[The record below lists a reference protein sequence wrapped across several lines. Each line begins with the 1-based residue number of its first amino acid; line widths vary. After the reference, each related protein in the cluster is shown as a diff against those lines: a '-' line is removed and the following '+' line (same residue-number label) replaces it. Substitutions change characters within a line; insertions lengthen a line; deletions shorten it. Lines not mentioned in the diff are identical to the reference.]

1 MLKTLD
7 IQNIALI
14 EKASL
19 TFQKGLTVLT
29 GETGAGKSVIVT
41 ALSLILGG
49 RTDRDII
56 RHGEDF
62 CIVEAVFNVSSM
74 PATYKSKFADYI
86 QDNCMHF
93 YREIHVS
100 GKHKITISNVIA
112 TLTELRDVTAPL
124 AEILGQHANQ
134 QLMHEENHL
143 EFLDNFAN
151 LSEFKTRVHD
161 AYHNWKEVAD
171 NLKKTKAKRDTY
183 KNERELLLFQQKEI
197 SDADIQ
203 IGETENLLTEKKILD
218 ASRTLMSSA
227 SMISDTIENDEV
239 SSLSLL
245 QLALK
250 ELEKMHEFD
259 LSLSKQV
266 EELTDVIYR
275 IGDIKQFIDSYGS
288 SIVDDPHRI
297 EEINSRLDEL
307 YMLKKKYGGSEESVL
322 SALENIH
329 LSLQKIPKDIDTY
342 IEELERENQ
351 KLFQIYCKEAVDLS
365 ETRKKAA
372 EYLEKLVTK
381 ELLELSIS
389 NSGFKLEFLY
399 EDDSNG
405 VPYGD
410 RFVKPTEN
418 GLETAQIL
426 FTANIGEPLKSLVK
440 TASGGEISRVLLALK
455 SAEKKNKQL
464 PYSLLVFDEVDAGIG
479 GQTAVDVAKKIKKL
493 SSDNQLLV
501 VTHLHQ
507 IARVADNHFTVQKT
521 TDNKKRTVIS
531 VVSLDPIG
539 VESELKRMIAL
550 PENA

>member
-19 TFQKGLTVLT
+19 TFGKGLTVLT

-41 ALSLILGG
+41 SISLILGG

-56 RHGEDF
+56 RHGEEF
-62 CIVEAVFNVSSM
+62 CIVEATFNISSM
-74 PATYKSKFADYI
+74 PSSYKTKYADYI
-86 QDNCMHF
+86 QDNSIQIF
-93 YREIHVS
+93 REIHVS
-100 GKHKITISNVIA
+100 GKHKITISGTTA
-112 TLTELRDVTAPL
+112 TLTELREITTPL

-151 LSEFKTRVHD
+151 LVELKNRVQL
-161 AYHNWKEVAD
+161 AYQNWKEISD
-171 NLKKTKAKRDTY
+171 KLKKTKAKRDTY

-197 SDADIQ
+197 SDADIK
-203 IGETENLLTEKKILD
+203 IGETENLQAEKKILD
-218 ASRTLMSSA
+218 AARTLMSSA

-239 SSLSLL
+239 SSLTLL

-250 ELEKMHEFD
+250 ELEKMHEVD

-266 EELTDVIYR
+266 EELTDIIYR

-288 SIVDDPHRI
+288 SIVDDPNRI

-307 YMLKKKYGGSEESVL
+307 YMLKKKYGGSEETVL

-329 LSLQKIPKDIDTY
+329 LSLQQIPKDIDTF
-342 IEELERENQ
+342 IDELEKENQ
-351 KLFQIYCKEAVDLS
+351 KLFQVYSSEAITLS
-365 ETRKKAA
+365 ETRIKAA

-381 ELLELSIS
+381 ELIELSIS
-389 NSGFKLEFLY
+389 NSGFQLEFIY
-399 EDDSNG
+399 EDDPHG
-405 VPYGD
+405 VQFGE

-418 GLETAQIL
+418 GLETARIL

-493 SSDNQLLV
+493 STDSQLLV

-507 IARVADNHFTVQKT
+507 IARVADNHFAVQKT
-521 TDNKKRTVIS
+521 TDNKKRTVIN

-539 VESELKRMIAL
+539 IESELKRMVAL
-550 PENA
+550 PEK